1 MKKMQIKI
9 KGFPL
14 VLVFSL
20 IQNFSLAQSSSNK
33 IDSVT
38 LTISYDS
45 IKHELRTIF
54 TNQRFSSLSLPW
66 QEQLPYVDFDND
78 TVMFTIYLGKE
89 HENYLLRIQKNIPT
103 FTFENNP
110 IELKS
115 KGMICKV
122 IELDDMISKNELNN
136 VEIQTIFAVYTV
148 LRYEN
153 STFKKYTVKSNS
165 IILH

>member
-1 MKKMQIKI
+1 
-9 KGFPL
+9 
-14 VLVFSL
+14 
-20 IQNFSLAQSSSNK
+20 
-33 IDSVT
+33 
-38 LTISYDS
+38 
-45 IKHELRTIF
+45 
-54 TNQRFSSLSLPW
+54 
-66 QEQLPYVDFDND
+66 
-78 TVMFTIYLGKE
+78 MFTIYLGKE

-110 IELKS
+110 IELKP

-136 VEIQTIFAVYTV
+136 HEIQTIFAVYTV